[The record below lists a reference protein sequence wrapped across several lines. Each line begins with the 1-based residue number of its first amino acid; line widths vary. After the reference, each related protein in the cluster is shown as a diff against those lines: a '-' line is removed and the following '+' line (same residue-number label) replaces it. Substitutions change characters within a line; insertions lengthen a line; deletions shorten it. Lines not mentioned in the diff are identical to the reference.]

1 MPRTRSHWAAACDI
15 STSVGDGREP
25 AGIATLPGS
34 DRPGHRLSY
43 GAQRA
48 EALLVG
54 GDPFLFGSSQQIIA
68 MTARHVIPAI
78 YDFREAAIS
87 GGLWRMA
94 RILPNNYRQLGDR
107 VSRPRGSYWHS
118 AHIATQPVD
127 VDFRR

>member
-1 MPRTRSHWAAACDI
+1 MPRTRSNWAAACDI
-15 STSVGDGREP
+15 SASVGDGRES
-25 AGIATLPGS
+25 AGSATLPGS
-34 DRPGHRLSY
+34 DRPGIDSAI

-87 GGLWRMA
+87 GGLKA
-94 RILPNNYRQLGDR
+94 YGANLAG
-107 VSRPRGSYWHS
+107 
-118 AHIATQPVD
+118 
-127 VDFRR
+127 

>member
-1 MPRTRSHWAAACDI
+1 MAESPQASPHFRVVTGLAIDSAI
-15 STSVGDGREP
+15 
-25 AGIATLPGS
+25 
-34 DRPGHRLSY
+34 